1 MNQTASMKNQQ
12 GVSYLG
18 IFFAIVLF
26 ALAIKIAVA
35 VWPAYWDDRV
45 INSQI
50 EEALS
55 SLPKDT
61 TQNKFKQ
68 DLSQRLE
75 MNNIRDL
82 KVDDIMTVTNTAGLA
97 VKKDYEVRK
106 PFLMNIALVMTF
118 QKDFDQRSASTGE

>member
-1 MNQTASMKNQQ
+1 MKNQQ

>member
-1 MNQTASMKNQQ
+1 MKNQR
-12 GVSYLG
+12 GASYLG
-18 IFFAIVLF
+18 IFFAIILF

-118 QKDFDQRSASTGE
+118 QKDFDQRSVNTGE